1 MREGMDISVK
11 ECIKSKNLSDTNI
24 QEIWDTMKRQ
34 KPRIIGIE
42 EGEET
47 YIKDSENIF
56 NKII

>member
-34 KPRIIGIE
+34 KLRIIGIE